1 VRSPVLLPPAG
12 MSAPREA
19 CAGKRGGR
27 TMIEQPN
34 VHLVLPSRAENVVL
48 VREVL
53 NALAEEISLD
63 GALDDVKA
71 AVSEACNNVVVHA
84 YPGEEGPLEVD
95 FAVSPGELAVIVR
108 DFGVGTVTRA
118 EDDDAPGRGIGL
130 AVIEALAAS
139 VELRARPG
147 EGVEVEMTFPIAQMT
162 ELAGAEACDEQVVA
176 TSDIRI
182 LVTPSELAPPV
193 LSRLLGALAA
203 RAGFTLDRLS
213 DAQLMSDA
221 LGARIAA
228 VLDGGGV
235 ALGVDVLE
243 RAVSL
248 RVGRL
253 RTGGAATI
261 LASSA
266 IGGLGPLIERLADEV
281 DVSDVGGAEVLGLL
295 MRAAPAK
302 A

>member
-1 VRSPVLLPPAG
+1 
-12 MSAPREA
+12 
-19 CAGKRGGR
+19 
-27 TMIEQPN
+27 MIEQPN
-34 VHLVLPSRAENVVL
+34 VHLVLSSRAENVVL

-53 NALAEEISLD
+53 NGLAEEVAFG

-84 YPGEEGPLEVD
+84 YAGEEGPLEVD
-95 FAVSPGELAVIVR
+95 LAVRPGELAVIVR
-108 DFGVGTVTRA
+108 DFGVGIVTRA
-118 EDDDAPGRGIGL
+118 EDDETPGRGIGL
-130 AVIEALAAS
+130 AVIEALAET
-139 VELRARPG
+139 VELRARRG

-162 ELAGAEACDEQVVA
+162 ELEGAPPYDEEVLA

-182 LVTPSELAPPV
+182 LVTPSELAPP
-193 LSRLLGALAA
+193 LLNRLLGALAA
-203 RAGFTLDRLS
+203 RVGFTLDRLS
-213 DAQLMSDA
+213 DAQLISDE

-253 RTGGAATI
+253 RTGGAAI
-261 LASSA
+261 LLAGSA
-266 IGGLGPLIERLADEV
+266 IGGIGPLIERLADEV
-281 DVSDVGGAEVLGLL
+281 DVSEVGGAEVLGLL
-295 MRAAPAK
+295 MRAAPAS